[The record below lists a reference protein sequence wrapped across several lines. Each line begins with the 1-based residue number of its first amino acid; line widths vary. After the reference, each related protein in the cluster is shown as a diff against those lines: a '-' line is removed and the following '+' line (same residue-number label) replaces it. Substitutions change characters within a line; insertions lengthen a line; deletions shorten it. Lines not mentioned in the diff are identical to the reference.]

1 MGGDEGGRVWCDAGY
16 ASLCG
21 FGSPCVSRR
30 VCEKCEY
37 FRGKCKYPVLRGLLK
52 NLVELVKV
60 RLRVLTGRLRQ
71 CCPPPRVLWD
81 ARARLEFSYQVID
94 GFSYGL
100 FAVKL

>member
-1 MGGDEGGRVWCDAGY
+1 MKLLGGDEGGRVWCDAGY

-37 FRGKCKYPVLRGLLK
+37 FRGKCKYPVLRGLLQ

-60 RLRVLTGRLRQ
+60 RIRVLIRRL
-71 CCPPPRVLWD
+71 
-81 ARARLEFSYQVID
+81 
-94 GFSYGL
+94 
-100 FAVKL
+100 K